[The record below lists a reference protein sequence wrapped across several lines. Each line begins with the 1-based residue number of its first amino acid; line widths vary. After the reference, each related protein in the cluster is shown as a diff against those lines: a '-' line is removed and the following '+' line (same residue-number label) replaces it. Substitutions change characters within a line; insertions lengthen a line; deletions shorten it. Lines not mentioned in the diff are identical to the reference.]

1 MTGRIC
7 VDYKRISKIYCSRME
22 IKKMLEKM
30 KEIIAGQLN
39 VKRRGCKA
47 GITLQGRLKCRF
59 TGFI

>member
-39 VKRRGCKA
+39 VNS
-47 GITLQGRLKCRF
+47 LDLFELVNKCRF